1 MVVVDS
7 SAIIPLIKIGK
18 LELLKKSFKKIIVP
32 EQVWQEIVIE
42 GKKFN
47 KPIKEFEDGRDKWYK
62 VVNLDEKL
70 EEEENLEKN
79 DFIVFKIARDSKEI
93 LLTNDAS
100 LYYYALSQNVKC
112 LWLTTLLLYAT
123 RKKII
128 TKNEAEDILLELVNT
143 AGIHLK
149 SDVLSELLVI
159 IKNLNVEKNNS

>member
-18 LELLKKSFKKIIVP
+18 LKLLKKSFKKIIVP